1 VNASLKVQARNAE
14 GRMNVSET
22 SRGVLKME
30 TPHEMNPTRDGMSRM
45 KRPRLLYFVGA
56 LVAGA
61 LIALLASLLIVRDN
75 GAKASVPA
83 IGSPASASVDQL
95 KALAAQTD
103 HPVYW
108 AGAKSGAYELTRT
121 SDGRIYVRYLP
132 SADKV
137 GDRAANYLTVGT
149 YQSKNAF
156 TAIQRAAAR
165 QGAVSVKIDN
175 GGLLVFNESTPKSVY
190 FSYPGATYQVEV
202 FDPSAKQARTLVLA
216 GKITPI
222 K

>member
-1 VNASLKVQARNAE
+1 
-14 GRMNVSET
+14 
-22 SRGVLKME
+22 ME
-30 TPHEMNPTRDGMSRM
+30 TQHQTSPTPQGMLGL
-45 KRPRLLYFVGA
+45 KQPRLLYFVGA

-61 LIALLASLLIVRDN
+61 LVALLASLFIIRGN
-75 GAKASVPA
+75 GAKASVPP
-83 IGSPASASVDQL
+83 IGTPASVSAAQL
-95 KALAAQTD
+95 KALARQTD

-132 SADKV
+132 TADKV

-165 QGAVSVKIDN
+165 PGAVSVKIDN

-190 FSYPGATYQVEV
+190 FSYPRANYQVEV
-202 FDPSAKQARTLVLA
+202 FDPSPQQARALVL
-216 GKITPI
+216 GGSIEPI
-222 K
+222 R